1 MNRNGPKCYTN
12 VVQQEYSNNKYY
24 VLAFKYY
31 INIDIANPNDV
42 KYDFINFNLKKK
54 STKQLISF
62 VNKIMLVIYK
72 FEKESNYFYIIKD
85 CYITYLNITK
95 KKISLLTSS
104 CIILLF
110 SNFVHEFFI
119 HL

>member
-42 KYDFINFNLKKK
+42 KYDFINFDLKKIHK
-54 STKQLISF
+54 TT
-62 VNKIMLVIYK
+62 NK
-72 FEKESNYFYIIKD
+72 FCQQNYVSDI
-85 CYITYLNITK
+85 
-95 KKISLLTSS
+95 
-104 CIILLF
+104 
-110 SNFVHEFFI
+110 
-119 HL
+119 